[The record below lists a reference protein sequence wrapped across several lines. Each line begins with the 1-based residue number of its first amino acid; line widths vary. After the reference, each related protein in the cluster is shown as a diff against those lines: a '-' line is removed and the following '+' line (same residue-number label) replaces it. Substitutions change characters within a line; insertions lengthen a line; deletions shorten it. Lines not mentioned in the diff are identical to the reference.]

1 MPKLTQIKQPIWAL
15 LSLQLWVA
23 HDINQLKSAQVK
35 EKSYFVFRCGRE
47 KGMWTYNLLTVLL
60 YLLQVQM
67 VKNMPGTSARL
78 VFHDLLSSVF
88 CTGINFEL
96 SASLCQIDPVYELI
110 IDKRW

>member
-1 MPKLTQIKQPIWAL
+1 
-15 LSLQLWVA
+15 
-23 HDINQLKSAQVK
+23 
-35 EKSYFVFRCGRE
+35 
-47 KGMWTYNLLTVLL
+47 
-60 YLLQVQM
+60 M

-110 IDKRW
+110 IDKR